1 MKIVAALTTVVGLF
15 ALGSGDMLI
24 AGIAFSAAMLFW
36 LKSE

>member
-1 MKIVAALTTVVGLF
+1 MKIATALATVVG
-15 ALGSGDMLI
+15 ALAIINGDLLI